1 MPTRE
6 PVRDQRPSPEALLA
20 EVQREARGRLKIFL
34 GAAAGVGKTYEMLL
48 AARARHRE
56 GVDVVVGIVETH
68 GRRETEALLIGLEV
82 IPRRRVEYKGRWLT
96 ELDLD
101 AVLARRP
108 KIVLVDELAHTN
120 APGSRHP
127 KRYLDV
133 VELLEAGIDVYTT
146 LNIQHIESLNDIVAQ
161 ITRIRVQE
169 TLPDSIVD
177 RADEIEIVDITPEE
191 LIERLRAGKVYVPA
205 TARRAIQHYFS
216 PGNLTALR
224 ELALRRTAQ
233 RVDDQLLTH
242 MKTHAIRGPWA
253 AGARVLV
260 CIREDP
266 RSLSLVRH
274 ARRLADSLHAPWTAL
289 YVETARHHRL
299 SDAERD
305 RVAACL
311 RLADQLGGVAL
322 TVPGSDVVDDVIA
335 YAQANNIT
343 HIVVGK
349 ASRSRW
355 FEMLHGSVVHDLV
368 RRAGH
373 ISVLV
378 MAGEDEET
386 APPATTRSR
395 PKEQEV
401 HLLPYI
407 VALAAVIGATAVGF
421 ALRQFLNV
429 GNLALVFISAIT
441 FVAARFGLA
450 PSLFAC
456 AVASLAFNF
465 FFLPPVYRLTIADP
479 ENVVALAFFLAVA
492 VFVSNLAAQT
502 RSEVFIAR
510 RRAKVTAELYSFSQK
525 LAGIIDMDDLLWA
538 TAHQIASM
546 LKVHVVILLPEED
559 RVVVRAGFPPE
570 DELDA
575 SDLAAAKWSWEHDR
589 PAGRGSDT
597 LPGGKRLFLPVRT
610 ARGVVGV
617 IGIDSEVPGPLFT
630 PDERRLLEA
639 LLDQA
644 AVSIERIR
652 LAEDVDKARITAETE
667 RLRSS
672 LLISVS
678 HDLRT
683 PLASIL
689 GAASSLK
696 IYGND
701 YSQTTRDELVTT
713 IEEEAERLNRFVA
726 NLLDTTRLESG
737 SLDIKRELTDVEEIV
752 GSALQR
758 AGKVLA
764 NHSISVDLAPDLPM
778 LPLDGVL
785 LEQTLFN
792 LLDNAAKY
800 APSGTRIE
808 VRAKVQDDIAVIQ
821 VIDEGPGIPPQD
833 LDRLFDKFYRIP
845 AGDRQRAGTG
855 LGLAIC
861 RGFVEALG
869 GRIEAG
875 NRTDRPGAVFTITF
889 PIGGGAEILP
899 LKEEA

>member
-1 MPTRE
+1 
-6 PVRDQRPSPEALLA
+6 VRP
-20 EVQREARGRLKIFL
+20 
-34 GAAAGVGKTYEMLL
+34 
-48 AARARHRE
+48 RHR
-56 GVDVVVGIVETH
+56 I
-68 GRRETEALLIGLEV
+68 
-82 IPRRRVEYKGRWLT
+82 EYKGHWLT

-108 KIVLVDELAHTN
+108 KLVLVDELAHTN

-205 TARRAIQHYFS
+205 TARRAIEHYFS

-233 RVDDQLLTH
+233 SVDDQLLAH
-242 MKTHAIRGPWA
+242 MKTHAVRGPWA

-266 RSLSLVRH
+266 QSLSLVRY
-274 ARRLADSLHAPWTAL
+274 ARRLADALHAPWTAL

-299 SDAERD
+299 TDAERD
-305 RVAACL
+305 RIAACL

-322 TVPGSDVVDDVIA
+322 TVPGSSVVDEVIA

-368 RRAGH
+368 RRAGD

-378 MAGEDEET
+378 MPCEDEET
-386 APPATTRSR
+386 APTAAPRSR
-395 PKEQEV
+395 RREHEI
-401 HLLPYI
+401 HLLPYM
-407 VALAAVIGATAVGF
+407 VALAAIIAATAVGF
-421 ALRQFLNV
+421 ALKQFLNV
-429 GNLALVFISAIT
+429 GNIALVFISAIT
-441 FVAARFGLA
+441 FVAARLGLA

-456 AVASLAFNF
+456 VVASLAFNF
-465 FFLPPVYRLTIADP
+465 FFLPPLYRLTIAGP
-479 ENVVALAFFLAVA
+479 EHVVALAFFLAVA
-492 VFVSNLAAQT
+492 IFVSNLAAQI
-502 RSEVFIAR
+502 RSEVLIAR

-546 LKVHVVILLPEED
+546 LKVHVVILLPEKD
-559 RVVVRAGFPPE
+559 RIVVRAGFPPE
-570 DELDA
+570 DELDT
-575 SDLAAAKWSWEHDR
+575 SDLAAANWSWQHDHV
-589 PAGRGSDT
+589 AGRGSDT
-597 LPGGKRLFLPVRT
+597 LPGGRRLFLPLRT

-630 PDERRLLEA
+630 PEERRLLEA

-644 AVSIERIR
+644 AVSIERIH
-652 LAEDVDKARITAETE
+652 LADDVDKARLTAETE

-672 LLISVS
+672 LLTSVS

-683 PLASIL
+683 PLTSIL

-696 IYGND
+696 IYGNE
-701 YSQTTRDELVTT
+701 YSQATRDELVTT
-713 IEEEAERLNRFVA
+713 IEAEAERLNRFVA

-737 SLDIKRELTDVEEIV
+737 SLDIKLELTDVEEIA

-764 NHSISVDLAPDLPM
+764 NHSVLVNLAPDLPM

-792 LLDNAAKY
+792 LLDNATKY
-800 APSGTRIE
+800 VPSGSRIE
-808 VRAKVQDDIAVIQ
+808 IRAEVQGEMAVMQ

-833 LDRLFDKFYRIP
+833 LHRLFDKFYRIP
-845 AGDRQRAGTG
+845 AGDRRRAGTG

-861 RGFVEALG
+861 RGFVEAMG

-875 NRTDRPGAVFTITF
+875 NRTDRSGAVFTITF
-889 PIGGGAEILP
+889 PIGSDVETLP

>member
-1 MPTRE
+1 M
-6 PVRDQRPSPEALLA
+6 
-20 EVQREARGRLKIFL
+20 
-34 GAAAGVGKTYEMLL
+34 
-48 AARARHRE
+48 
-56 GVDVVVGIVETH
+56 
-68 GRRETEALLIGLEV
+68 
-82 IPRRRVEYKGRWLT
+82 
-96 ELDLD
+96 
-101 AVLARRP
+101 
-108 KIVLVDELAHTN
+108 
-120 APGSRHP
+120 
-127 KRYLDV
+127 
-133 VELLEAGIDVYTT
+133 
-146 LNIQHIESLNDIVAQ
+146 
-161 ITRIRVQE
+161 
-169 TLPDSIVD
+169 
-177 RADEIEIVDITPEE
+177 
-191 LIERLRAGKVYVPA
+191 
-205 TARRAIQHYFS
+205 
-216 PGNLTALR
+216 
-224 ELALRRTAQ
+224 
-233 RVDDQLLTH
+233 
-242 MKTHAIRGPWA
+242 
-253 AGARVLV
+253 
-260 CIREDP
+260 
-266 RSLSLVRH
+266 
-274 ARRLADSLHAPWTAL
+274 
-289 YVETARHHRL
+289 
-299 SDAERD
+299 
-305 RVAACL
+305 
-311 RLADQLGGVAL
+311 
-322 TVPGSDVVDDVIA
+322 
-335 YAQANNIT
+335 
-343 HIVVGK
+343 
-349 ASRSRW
+349 
-355 FEMLHGSVVHDLV
+355 
-368 RRAGH
+368 
-373 ISVLV
+373 
-378 MAGEDEET
+378 
-386 APPATTRSR
+386 
-395 PKEQEV
+395 
-401 HLLPYI
+401 
-407 VALAAVIGATAVGF
+407 
-421 ALRQFLNV
+421 
-429 GNLALVFISAIT
+429 
-441 FVAARFGLA
+441 
-450 PSLFAC
+450 
-456 AVASLAFNF
+456 
-465 FFLPPVYRLTIADP
+465 
-479 ENVVALAFFLAVA
+479 ALAFFLAVA

-589 PAGRGSDT
+589 PAGKGSDT

-696 IYGND
+696 AYGND

-737 SLDIKRELTDVEEIV
+737 GLEVKRELTDVEEIV

-808 VRAKVQDDIAVIQ
+808 VRAKVQDDIGIIQ

-845 AGDRQRAGTG
+845 ASDRQRAGTG

-875 NRTDRPGAVFTITF
+875 NRSDRPGAVFTITF
-889 PIGGGAEILP
+889 PIASGTETLP